1 MCTQITCQN
10 EINVL
15 TVFWLVKKF
24 ACDENDFIDQS
35 EFFFFS
41 DPSRGQW
48 SPSLY
53 KMIAASGD
61 EIGGG

>member
-1 MCTQITCQN
+1 MCAQMTCQN

-15 TVFWLVKKF
+15 TVFWLAKKF
-24 ACDENDFIDQS
+24 ECDENDFIGQS
-35 EFFFFS
+35 EIFFS
-41 DPSRGQW
+41 DSSRGQW

-53 KMIAASGD
+53 KMIAAYGN